1 MEKPSPGRP
10 RHPESDKAILEATLK
25 LIASEGY
32 GRMSMD
38 RIAAEAGVSKPTIY
52 RRYDSKED
60 LAIAALAYLRVEHAP
75 RDGIDTRTELVK
87 QMRHFR
93 HSFDELGGMPILG
106 TVLVE
111 ERRTPKLFELWA
123 ERISKPYRKIL
134 REILEHAQSRGE
146 IDDKADLDIT
156 VDMLLG
162 GYYAHYFS
170 KEPFPDNWPEPLVEA
185 ILRSLKKSGE
195 QE

>member
-75 RDGIDTRTELVK
+75 RDGTDTYTELVK

-93 HSFDELGGMPILG
+93 RSVEELGGMPILG

-111 ERRTPKLFELWA
+111 QRRTPRLFELWA
-123 ERISKPYRKIL
+123 ERISRPYRHIL
-134 REILEHAQSRGE
+134 REILEHARSRGE
-146 IDDKADLDIT
+146 IEEQVDLEIAL
-156 VDMLLG
+156 DMLLG

-170 KEPFPDNWPEPLVEA
+170 KEAFPDSWPKPLVEA
-185 ILRSLKKSGE
+185 VLRSLKKGGE
-195 QE
+195 